1 MSNKT
6 TQRQSK
12 AFNKQII
19 RMVASYNKNIYS
31 TTLSKYKNLA
41 LISVRLRKEN
51 ENRIRS
57 KKHNC

>member
-6 TQRQSK
+6 MQRQSK

-31 TTLSKYKNLA
+31 ATLPKYKNLA

-57 KKHNC
+57 KKHNG